1 MFTWVSP
8 SYFQTMGIPLLAGRN
23 FNENDTGTSRRVVV
37 VNQTFVYRFLN
48 GVNPIGQTLRT
59 SPMPNYP
66 SSVCEIVGVIPDT
79 KYNDLRGATPPMA
92 FGPDAQFPAQRPW
105 TAMLIYSDLSPT
117 LVIESVKDRI
127 AQKHP
132 EILSRYQI
140 FQAKIQDG
148 LVRER
153 LMAMLSGF
161 FGLLAALLAAVGLY
175 GVVAYIV
182 TRRRNEIG
190 IRVALGA
197 NSGQVIGMVMREAG
211 VLLIAGLLIGLALSL
226 AAGRGASS
234 LLFGLKSYDPFT
246 LALAI
251 VLLVAIGAASS
262 FLPAFRASKLD
273 PIAALRC
280 D

>member
-1 MFTWVSP
+1 
-8 SYFQTMGIPLLAGRN
+8 
-23 FNENDTGTSRRVVV
+23 
-37 VNQTFVYRFLN
+37 
-48 GVNPIGQTLRT
+48 
-59 SPMPNYP
+59 
-66 SSVCEIVGVIPDT
+66 
-79 KYNDLRGATPPMA
+79 
-92 FGPDAQFPAQRPW
+92 
-105 TAMLIYSDLSPT
+105 
-117 LVIESVKDRI
+117 
-127 AQKHP
+127 
-132 EILSRYQI
+132 
-140 FQAKIQDG
+140 
-148 LVRER
+148 
-153 LMAMLSGF
+153 MLSGF

-251 VLLVAIGAASS
+251 GLLVAIGAASS